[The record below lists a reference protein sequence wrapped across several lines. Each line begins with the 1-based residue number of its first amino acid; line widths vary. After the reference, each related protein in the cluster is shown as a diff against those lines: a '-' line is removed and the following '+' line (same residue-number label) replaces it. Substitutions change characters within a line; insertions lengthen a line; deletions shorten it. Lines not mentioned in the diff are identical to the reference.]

1 VVLTTTVVFF
11 TATGALAVQV
21 PDFIGQVVAVWAAG
35 FLQQVEEQDANTKDA
50 KQREMTSSF
59 IVAPL

>member
-1 VVLTTTVVFF
+1 MTTTVVFF

-35 FLQQVEEQDANTKDA
+35 FLQQVEEQDAKTKDA
-50 KQREMTSSF
+50 KEREITSSF
-59 IVAPL
+59 IVTPL